1 MYIPTNSGIQIFL
14 KLWVNSNAN
23 YQYGFLNQ
31 PFGSRNLY
39 GYANPHGFYM
49 DLKISYG
56 LWTGYGMLILD
67 EKDYGLD
74 LDKESDPFGPSGWQL

>member
-1 MYIPTNSGIQIFL
+1 
-14 KLWVNSNAN
+14 
-23 YQYGFLNQ
+23 
-31 PFGSRNLY
+31 
-39 GYANPHGFYM
+39 M

-74 LDKESDPFGPSGWQL
+74 LHKESDPFGASGYRVIHGCRFQI